1 MKRQRHVVIK
11 GSSLPVLR
19 IVVRDGDMGSL
30 RSEVA
35 NTVENARPLLSEA
48 IAVLDL
54 RERGASQGGAREIV
68 EAVREARVRLA
79 AVLIGEG
86 NERGPLA
93 DLDLPV
99 IEVPLS
105 TRDRSGGSAIQEQA
119 AATAAD
125 TTSIDQAIGQT
136 VEATSAQQAIGQT
149 VEATSAQQANGQT
162 VEPTSAQQAAEQT
175 AESPTEPDLAPAYL
189 TRPLRSGQRFY
200 AQGRDAVV
208 AAPTSRGS
216 ELIADG
222 SIYAFSSIRGRALAG
237 ASGNTSARII
247 ASHLDAELVA
257 VAGVYRMF
265 EADDLKALGS
275 GPVSVAL
282 SLEADGSE
290 RLTVA
295 TLPPSSYMKRR

>member
-1 MKRQRHVVIK
+1 MKRRRQVVIK

-19 IVVRDGDMGSL
+19 IVVRDGDARSL
-30 RSEVA
+30 RADVA
-35 NTVENARPLLSEA
+35 DTVENARPLLAEA
-48 IAVLDL
+48 VAVLDL
-54 RERGASQGGAREIV
+54 REREACEAGAREIV
-68 EAVREARVRLA
+68 DAVRDANVRLA

-86 NERGPLA
+86 DERGPLA

-99 IEVPLS
+99 IEAPLS
-105 TRDRSGGSAIQEQA
+105 TRDRPGRSAAEEQA
-119 AATAAD
+119 AANGPE
-125 TTSIDQAIGQT
+125 TTSIQR
-136 VEATSAQQAIGQT
+136 S
-149 VEATSAQQANGQT
+149 N
-162 VEPTSAQQAAEQT
+162 EQT
-175 AESPTEPDLAPAYL
+175 AGAPSAQHAPEQPTEPDLAPAYL

-222 SIYAFSSIRGRALAG
+222 SIYAFSPIRGRVLAG
-237 ASGNTSARII
+237 ASGNTSACIV

-257 VAGVYRMF
+257 VAGVYRIF

-282 SLEADGSE
+282 SLDADGGE
-290 RLTVA
+290 RLTLA
-295 TLPPSSYMKRR
+295 PLAPSSYMQRR

>member
-1 MKRQRHVVIK
+1 MKRRRQVVIK

-19 IVVRDGDMGSL
+19 IVVRDGDARSL
-30 RSEVA
+30 RADVA
-35 NTVENARPLLSEA
+35 DTVENARPLLA
-48 IAVLDL
+48 DAVAVLDL
-54 RERGASQGGAREIV
+54 REREACEVGAREIV
-68 EAVREARVRLA
+68 DTVRDANVRLA

-86 NERGPLA
+86 DERGSLA

-99 IEVPLS
+99 IEAPLS
-105 TRDRSGGSAIQEQA
+105 TRDRPARSAIEEQA
-119 AATAAD
+119 PANGPE
-125 TTSIDQAIGQT
+125 TTSIQRSIEQT
-136 VEATSAQQAIGQT
+136 VEAPSAQHA
-149 VEATSAQQANGQT
+149 
-162 VEPTSAQQAAEQT
+162 PEQ
-175 AESPTEPDLAPAYL
+175 PTEPDLAPAYL

-222 SIYAFSSIRGRALAG
+222 SIYAFSPIRGRVLAG
-237 ASGNTSARII
+237 ASGNTSACIV

-257 VAGVYRMF
+257 VAGVYRIF

-282 SLEADGSE
+282 SLDADGGE
-290 RLTVA
+290 RLTLA
-295 TLPPSSYMKRR
+295 PLAPSSYMQRR